1 MSKPKKR
8 YIGWGAAL
16 IVVAGVLLY
25 AISAPAK
32 PPQYISAEVSRGDI
46 EDAVL
51 ATGTLEGIRQVD
63 VGAQVSGQ
71 LMSLKVGLGDKV
83 KKGQWLAQIDPLVLS
98 NTLRQAEVDEEQLQ
112 AERRSIQAQAKQA
125 KRLYERYRQLQESQ
139 AVSLQ
144 DFDKAESDYE
154 VLEAN
159 LQSLDAK
166 IKSAQVQIDTAKV
179 NLGYARIVA
188 PIDGNVVGIVTQ
200 EGQTVIAQQLVP
212 VLLKLAD
219 LDTMTIKAQVSE
231 ADVIHISPGQT
242 VYFTIL
248 GDDKRYYATLRGME
262 PAPQD
267 YLETENSTSTR
278 QNAAV
283 FYNALFDVPNPE
295 QRLRIGMTAQVRI
308 VLDTAKDVLTVPVAA
323 LGASN
328 GDGTHSVRVLDA
340 NGFAQTRQVTIGI
353 NNKVQVE
360 IRGGLEEGERV
371 VIADPQAMTAGN

>member
-32 PPQYISAEVSRGDI
+32 PPQYISAEVSRSDI

-360 IRGGLEEGERV
+360 IRDGLEEGERV